1 MLKTFGSDIYDFL
14 LLRSPEMKAQRQYI
28 EASGVSMNLTVLQR
42 IKRKLLLH
50 WTEDVDVGGRYSR
63 QGSI

>member
-1 MLKTFGSDIYDFL
+1 
-14 LLRSPEMKAQRQYI
+14 MKAQRQYM